1 MMRRR
6 EFITLLGGAVAA
18 WPLAARAQQSER
30 MRRIGVLMAA
40 TADDPEYQPR
50 IRAFQQGL
58 AALGWID
65 GRNVQVDT
73 RWAGTNADDIRKHAV
88 ELAAFAP
95 DAIVGGSGTTT
106 VAPLLQATRTVPIV
120 FVVVIDPVGA
130 GFVSSLARPGGN
142 ATGFLMFEYGQ
153 SGKWL
158 EVLKQIA
165 PGVKRVAVL
174 RDPTIASGIGQLGAI
189 QSAAPSLGMEA
200 IPINVRDVGEI
211 ERNIAALAHSSNGG
225 VVITASPEASRHRD
239 LIATLAARHRLPAVY
254 PYRSFVTN
262 GGLISYGPDM
272 VDQYRRA
279 TNYVDRI
286 LRGEKPSDL
295 PVQAPTKYELV
306 INLKT
311 AKALGLD
318 VPPTL
323 LARADE
329 VIE

>member
-1 MMRRR
+1 MKRR
-6 EFITLLGGAVAA
+6 EFIMLGGGVAM
-18 WPLAARAQQSER
+18 WPLASRAQQGER

-50 IRAFQQGL
+50 MRAFQQGL
-58 AALGWID
+58 ALLGWTE
-65 GRNVQVDT
+65 GRNVRVDT

-88 ELAAFAP
+88 ELVALAP
-95 DAIVGGSGTTT
+95 DTILAGSGTTT

-130 GFVSSLARPGGN
+130 GFVASMARPGGN

-200 IPINVRDVGEI
+200 SPVTVRDVDEI
-211 ERNIAALAHSSNGG
+211 ERSIAALAHSSNGG
-225 VVITASPEASRHRD
+225 VVVTASPEASRHRD
-239 LIATLAARHRLPAVY
+239 LIVTLTARHRLPAVY
-254 PYRSFVTN
+254 PYRSFVID

-279 TNYVDRI
+279 AGYVGRI
-286 LRGEKPSDL
+286 LKGEKPADL
-295 PVQAPTKYELV
+295 PVQAPTKFELV

-318 VPPTL
+318 VSPQL
-323 LARADE
+323 LARVDE